1 MNILLIISSNEG
13 TIASC
18 AYQLHKGILKITPE
32 NKLYVVCYGKY
43 SKDGFN
49 FGSNCFKLS
58 ILKKGKCSSIIL
70 RTILLK
76 RIKHKYKINYSISTQ
91 VGASVWN
98 VLSSVGEYKTGI
110 FHAILNQARAASLKR
125 YISFYVVY
133 NTILKFLNK
142 KIGVSQKIVKDIN
155 RYMGGGELA
164 YNIHDVTLIRE
175 KSALQLPDIHDRLFD
190 YPVILYVGRLY
201 EKVKAPSR
209 LLEAF
214 AIFKS
219 KVQENCQLVY
229 IGPDDNGTMAN
240 LNVKAEKL
248 GLKDCVHFL
257 GQTSN
262 PYQYMKRAKFLVS
275 PSRDEGLPGVLIES
289 LLLKVP
295 CVATNSTLGN
305 WEIMQCEKHYD
316 PNLKEIFSTPFG
328 YITPNFIEDEAYT
341 IKMLAKGM
349 LECYYSEDIDFLSF
363 DENRFSAKE
372 VVDNI
377 LNI

>member
-13 TIASC
+13 TIAGC
-18 AYQLHKGILKITPE
+18 AYQLYRGILKEAPE
-32 NKLYVVCYGKY
+32 HKVYVVCYGKY
-43 SKDGFN
+43 SENGFN

-58 ILKKGKCSSIIL
+58 ILRKNKFSSIIL
-70 RTILLK
+70 RTIILK
-76 RIKHKYKINYSISTQ
+76 RIKCKYKINNSISTQ

-98 VLSSVGEYKTGI
+98 VLSSVGEFKTGI
-110 FHAILNQARAASLKR
+110 FHAILEQAKAASLKR

-142 KIGVSQKIVKDIN
+142 KIGVSQKVVQDIN
-155 RYMGGGELA
+155 RYIGGGELA

-175 KSALQLPDIHDRLFD
+175 KSTLQLPDIHGRLFN

-201 EKVKAPSR
+201 EKIKAPSR

-219 KVQENCQLVY
+219 KIQENCQLVY

-240 LNVKAEKL
+240 LNVQAEKL
-248 GLKDCVHFL
+248 GLRDCVHFI

-262 PYQYMKRAKFLVS
+262 PYKYMKRAKFLVS

-305 WEIMQCEKHYD
+305 WEIMQCEKHYN

-328 YITPNFIEDEAYT
+328 YITPNIIEDETYT

-349 LECYYSEDIDFLSF
+349 LVCYYSKDIDFSSF
-363 DENRFSAKE
+363 DESRFSSKII
-372 VVDNI
+372 VDKI
-377 LNI
+377 IRI